1 MTMTFGGPIQN
12 EEKKPRPATSAM
24 QNIIKKRLP
33 DCFQLPKSAVKTRP
47 SAIKIRDSS
56 FTISRSG
63 SAQRIYQSP
72 TRNLKHPASAAT

>member
-1 MTMTFGGPIQN
+1 
-12 EEKKPRPATSAM
+12 M

-56 FTISRSG
+56 FTIYRSG
-63 SAQRIYQSP
+63 SAQIPYHSP
-72 TRNLKHPASAAT
+72 TRNAKQHPASAAT